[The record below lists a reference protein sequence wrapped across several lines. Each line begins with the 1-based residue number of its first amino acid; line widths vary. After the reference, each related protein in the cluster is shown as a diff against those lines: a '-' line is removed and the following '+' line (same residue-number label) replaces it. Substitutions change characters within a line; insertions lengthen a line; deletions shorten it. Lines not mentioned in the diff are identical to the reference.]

1 MGNEIE
7 KDYLSSILQ
16 LAGFFVMIFVILA
29 LSM

>member
-16 LAGFFVMIFVILA
+16 LLGFFTLLFLILSI
-29 LSM
+29 LL